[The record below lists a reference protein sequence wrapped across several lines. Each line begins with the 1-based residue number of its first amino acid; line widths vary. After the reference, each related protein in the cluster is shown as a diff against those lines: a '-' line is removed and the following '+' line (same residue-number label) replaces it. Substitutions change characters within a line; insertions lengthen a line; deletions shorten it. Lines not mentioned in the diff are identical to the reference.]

1 MQAFTITFKCENGK
15 EIVATANVDHVAQE
29 AREIGKRAHATCGGD
44 QYAFEDMVR
53 PQMPLLKTRVAL
65 GLSQAANFAIIR
77 TTGFNPTT
85 WEYSLIRN
93 AILNDKRVQ
102 NAEQELFDIAD
113 KNCRYTLDVWDREA
127 TNDWY

>member
-15 EIVATANVDHVAQE
+15 EITATANVDHVARE
-29 AREIGKRAHATCGGD
+29 ADEIGKRIDAKVNGD
-44 QYAFEDMVR
+44 QVYFHEEVFPMMA
-53 PQMPLLKTRVAL
+53 LLKTRIIL

-113 KNCRYTLDVWDREA
+113 KNCRYTLDVWNREA

>member
-65 GLSQAANFAIIR
+65 GLSEAANFAVIKA
-77 TTGFNPTT
+77 TGFNPTVR
-85 WEYSLIRN
+85 EYDLIRN
-93 AILNDKRVQ
+93 AIHSDDRWHW
-102 NAEQELFDIAD
+102 AEEEFYEIA
-113 KNCRYTLDVWDREA
+113 NEQV
-127 TNDWY
+127 